1 MKRKK
6 SRKKC
11 KKGMQNQGKKC
22 QNTQKKCVC
31 FPLQSHPGGG
41 GQLVQLGPT
50 QENLPEKSPVSDP
63 APECARLL
71 STLTPTPGGKVFL
84 GGGGTSHKKRPGRS
98 RLSSRN
104 VHSRPLRH
112 AAATC
117 SGEVHVALGGE
128 EDAGVGKSVFTHYS

>member
-1 MKRKK
+1 MQKRHAKPGGKNVKTHKK
-6 SRKKC
+6 S
-11 KKGMQNQGKKC
+11 
-22 QNTQKKCVC
+22 V
-31 FPLQSHPGGG
+31 FVSPYSHTLGGG